1 MKRWIMLLVIAG
13 LAKDSFPQLNFQDIS
28 FEDAILKSKQ
38 TGQFIF
44 IQVES
49 PTCIKCNEVAEK
61 GFQNKELSEQIAN
74 TFICIKIT
82 SSHPDRNQVGSLY
95 NIKNGFGSL
104 FIDNDKTLIHSF
116 PMTTTHAAEYK
127 KQIDIF
133 FDKAGENM
141 RITQL
146 EKEYKSGNKSPG
158 VMELLLLK
166 RKSLNLETESLL
178 DEYVTLL
185 SEDSLQSEITLLFIA
200 QMAPVI
206 GSKADNRLR
215 KNISVFNKAWYNMPL
230 AQRININNRIIHKS
244 MKKAIEEK
252 NESFAYRVAG
262 FARNTNDNNTQAG
275 IKVYEMNMLNYYR
288 ETNDTMNYLL
298 RAIYYYDNYFM
309 IVNPDSVKRKDSL
322 RQNPQPLTVAGDAMI
337 TKKMISYTPIAQNF
351 TRELNN
357 GAWSFYRMTR
367 DSLHLKKALQWAKRA
382 NDFFESPEAMDTYA
396 RLLYRTGS
404 LQEAIDWET
413 KAIDL
418 RKKQGYNT
426 KEYETILE
434 SMKKKVRI
442 DQY

>member
-1 MKRWIMLLVIAG
+1 MKRWIMMLVIAA
-13 LAKDSFPQLNFQDIS
+13 LAKNSFPQLNYQNIS
-28 FEDAILKSKQ
+28 FDEAILKSKQ
-38 TGQFIF
+38 TGQFVF

-49 PTCIKCNEVAEK
+49 PTCSKCNEVAEK
-61 GFQNKELSEQIAN
+61 SFQNKELSERLEN

-82 SSHPDRNQVGSLY
+82 SPHPDRNQVESLY

-104 FIDNDKTLIHSF
+104 FIDNNKALIHSF
-116 PMTTTHAAEYK
+116 PMSTTLAAEYK

-133 FDKAGENM
+133 FDKAGESM
-141 RITQL
+141 KITEL

-158 VMELLLLK
+158 IMELLLLK

-185 SEDSLQSEITLLFIA
+185 PEDSLKSERTLLFIV
-200 QMAPVI
+200 QMAPVL
-206 GSKADNRLR
+206 GTKADTELR
-215 KNISVFNKAWYNMPL
+215 KNNIVFNKAWYRMPL
-230 AQRININNRIIHKS
+230 EQRINSNNRIIYKS

-252 NESFAYRVAG
+252 NESFANRVAT

-275 IKVYEMNMLNYYR
+275 MKAYEMNMLNYYR
-288 ETNDTMNYLL
+288 ETNDTINYLV

-309 IVNPDSVKRKDSL
+309 IANPDSIKRKDSL
-322 RQNPQPLTVAGDAMI
+322 RLNSLSLTLPKDAMI
-337 TKKMISYTPIAQNF
+337 TKKVITYSPMSQTF

-357 GAWSFYRMTR
+357 GAWSFYKMTS
-367 DSLHLKKALQWAKRA
+367 DLLLLKKALHWAKRA
-382 NDFFESPEAMDTYA
+382 NEFFDSPEAMDTYA
-396 RLLYRTGS
+396 RLLYKTGS

-434 SMKKKVRI
+434 NMKINARI
-442 DQY
+442 D

>member
-1 MKRWIMLLVIAG
+1 MKRWILLLVIAA
-13 LAKDSFPQLNFQDIS
+13 LAMDSFPQLNFQNIS

-49 PTCIKCNEVAEK
+49 PSCIKCNEVAEK
-61 GFQNKELSEQIAN
+61 SFQNKELSEQIEN

-82 SSHPDRNQVGSLY
+82 SSHPDRNQVESLY

-104 FIDNDKTLIHSF
+104 FVDNDKTLIHSY
-116 PMTTTHAAEYK
+116 PMTTTLAAEYK
-127 KQIDIF
+127 KQIAIF
-133 FDKAGENM
+133 FDKAGESM
-141 RITQL
+141 KITEL

-158 VMELLLLK
+158 IMELLLLK

-185 SEDSLQSEITLLFIA
+185 SEDSLKSESALRFIA
-200 QMAPVI
+200 QMAPAI
-206 GSKADNRLR
+206 GTKADNQLR
-215 KNISVFNKAWYNMPL
+215 KNVPVFNKAWYSMPL

-252 NESFAYRVAG
+252 NESFAYRVAT

-275 IKVYEMNMLNYYR
+275 IKVYDMHMLNYYR
-288 ETNDTMNYLL
+288 ETNDTINYLV
-298 RAIYYYDNYFM
+298 RAIHYYDRYFM
-309 IVNPDSVKRKDSL
+309 IVNPDSIKRIDSL
-322 RQNPQPLTVAGDAMI
+322 RLNPQTLTVPRDAMV
-337 TKKMISYTPIAQNF
+337 TKKMISYAPIAQNF

-357 GAWSFYRMTR
+357 GAWSFYKMTS

-382 NDFFESPEAMDTYA
+382 NDFFVSPEAMDTYA

-413 KAIDL
+413 KAIDQ

-442 DQY
+442 D